1 MKNYD
6 FKKIEQKWQ
15 QKWQDNKTFK
25 AVDFDEKP
33 KYYALMEFPFP
44 SAKGIHMG
52 NIRSY
57 IPQDINAR
65 YHRLKGENVLFPIGY
80 DAFGLPTENYALSV
94 GIHPRIATDN
104 NIKTFSHQFEKLG
117 FSFDWDRV
125 IDTTDPDYFKWT
137 QFIFLKLF
145 ENKLA
150 YKSNTFINYC
160 PKCKVVLSNEDSQ
173 GGNCDRCGTTV
184 EQRQKEVWFLKITDY
199 AEKMLKL
206 IDEADYSESVKLAQ
220 KNWIGKS
227 EGAIIK
233 FNIKGQE
240 DVFKVFT
247 TRADTVFGVT
257 FMVVSPEHDLI
268 DKYKNSI
275 RNWEQVVEYRNQIKT
290 KNVFERTEINH
301 DKTGVRVE
309 GLNIINPLT
318 NKEIPL
324 FISDYVVMGYGTGA
338 IMAVPAHDDRDYEFA
353 KKFGIEIIEV
363 ISGGDISKEAYT
375 GDGKLINSGF
385 LNGMNVEQAQNAMLE
400 YLEKNNLGNKKITYK
415 MQDWAFNRQRY
426 WGEPI
431 PIVYC
436 EKCGAVALK
445 EKDLP
450 LTLPDIDDFR
460 PNEAGDSPLSKAKD
474 WINVKCP
481 NCQGNAKRETDTMP
495 QWAGSSW
502 YWLRYCDPHNNN
514 FLADYEKLK
523 YWGQVDLYTG
533 GSEHVTRHMIYAQF
547 WNLFLYDLGLIPERV
562 PFKKRICCG
571 LLLGSDGAKMSKSKG
586 NSVNPL
592 DMLENYSCDSLRTYL
607 VFMGDFEKAVTWSDN
622 DINGSVRFMEKIWG
636 LLNIVQENEKSNER
650 YSKQHETAMNI
661 MIKKVRFMY
670 DNFYHNTIVSEL
682 MKFINIVY
690 NDKFITRNELKDFLI
705 LLNPIAPHI
714 TSEIFETV
722 FNTDIIQECIP
733 TFDENKLIQDVINL
747 PVQISGKFKKAIEMQ
762 SNLEQDKVI
771 KLIQE
776 NTNYL
781 QGKTIKDVI
790 FIKNKIINI
799 ILN

>member
-1 MKNYD
+1 MRNYD
-6 FKKIEQKWQ
+6 FKQIEQKWQ
-15 QKWQDNKTFK
+15 KKWQNNKTFK

-57 IPQDINAR
+57 IPQDVNAR
-65 YHRLKGENVLFPIGY
+65 YHRLRGENVLFPIGY

-125 IDTTDPDYFKWT
+125 IDTTDPNYFKWT

-145 ENKLA
+145 EKKLA
-150 YKSNTFINYC
+150 YKSKTFVNYC

-173 GGNCDRCGTTV
+173 GGNCDRCGTAV
-184 EQRQKEVWFLKITDY
+184 EQRQREVWFLKITEY

-233 FNIKGQE
+233 FKIKDSE
-240 DVFKVFT
+240 DVFEVFT

-257 FMVVSPEHDLI
+257 FMVVSPEHSLI

-275 RNWEQVVEYRNQIKT
+275 KNWEQVVEYRNQIKT
-290 KNVFERTEINH
+290 KNVFERTEINR
-301 DKTGVRVE
+301 DKTGVKIE
-309 GLNIINPLT
+309 GLAIINPLT

-353 KKFGIEIIEV
+353 KKFGIDIIEV
-363 ISGGDISKEAYT
+363 ISGGNISKEAYT
-375 GDGKLINSGF
+375 GDGKLVNSGF
-385 LNGMNVEQAQNAMLE
+385 LNGMNIEQAKNTIIE
-400 YLEKNNLGNKKITYK
+400 YLEKNNLGNKKTTYK

-445 EKDLP
+445 EEDLP
-450 LTLPDIDDFR
+450 LTLPDIDDFK

-481 NCQGNAKRETDTMP
+481 NCQSNAKRETDTMP

-502 YWLRYCDPHNNN
+502 YWLRYCDPHNSKA
-514 FLADYEKLK
+514 LADYEKLK
-523 YWGQVDLYTG
+523 YWSPVDLYTG

-592 DMLENYSCDSLRTYL
+592 DMLESYSCDSLRTYL
-607 VFMGDFEKAVTWSDN
+607 VFMGDFEKAVTWSDS
-622 DINGSVRFMEKIWG
+622 DINGSVRFMEKVWG
-636 LLNIVQENEKSNER
+636 LLDMIQEDEPNSK
-650 YSKQHETAMNI
+650 YSKKHETAMNV

-690 NDKFITRNELKDFLI
+690 EDKYITKNELKDFLI

-722 FNTDIIQECIP
+722 FNSDIIEERIP
-733 TFDENKLIQDVINL
+733 NFDESKLIKTIINL
-747 PVQISGKFKKAIEMQ
+747 PVQINGKFKKAIEMP
-762 SNLEQDKVI
+762 SNLEQDEVI
-771 KLIQE
+771 EIIKA

-781 QGKTIKDVI
+781 QDKTIKEVI
-790 FIKNKIINI
+790 FIKNKIINL

>member
-1 MKNYD
+1 MRNYD
-6 FKKIEQKWQ
+6 FKQIEQKWQ
-15 QKWQDNKTFK
+15 KKWQDNKTFK

-57 IPQDINAR
+57 IPQDVNAR
-65 YHRLKGENVLFPIGY
+65 YHRLRGENVLFPIGY

-125 IDTTDPDYFKWT
+125 IDTTDPNYFKWT

-145 ENKLA
+145 EKKLA
-150 YKSNTFINYC
+150 YKSKTFVNYC

-173 GGNCDRCGTTV
+173 GGNCDRCGTAV
-184 EQRQKEVWFLKITDY
+184 EQRQREVWFLKITEY

-233 FNIKGQE
+233 FKIKDSE
-240 DVFKVFT
+240 DVFEVFT

-257 FMVVSPEHDLI
+257 FMVVSPEHSLI

-275 RNWEQVVEYRNQIKT
+275 KNWEQVVEYRNQIKT
-290 KNVFERTEINH
+290 KNVFERTEINR
-301 DKTGVRVE
+301 DKTGVKIE
-309 GLNIINPLT
+309 GLAIINPLT

-353 KKFGIEIIEV
+353 KKFGIDIIEV
-363 ISGGDISKEAYT
+363 ISGGNISKEAYT
-375 GDGKLINSGF
+375 GDGKLVNSGF
-385 LNGMNVEQAQNAMLE
+385 LNGMNVEQAKNTIIE
-400 YLEKNNLGNKKITYK
+400 YLEKNNLGNKKTTYK

-445 EKDLP
+445 EEDLP
-450 LTLPDIDDFR
+450 LTLPDIDDFK
-460 PNEAGDSPLSKAKD
+460 PNEAGDSPLSKAED

-481 NCQGNAKRETDTMP
+481 NCQSNAKRETDTMP

-502 YWLRYCDPHNNN
+502 YWLRYCDPHNSKA
-514 FLADYEKLK
+514 LADYEKLK
-523 YWGQVDLYTG
+523 YWSPVDLYTG

-592 DMLENYSCDSLRTYL
+592 DMLESYSCDSLRTYL
-607 VFMGDFEKAVTWSDN
+607 VFMGDFEKAVTWSDS
-622 DINGSVRFMEKIWG
+622 DINGSVRFMEKVWG
-636 LLNIVQENEKSNER
+636 LLDMIQEDEPNSK
-650 YSKQHETAMNI
+650 YSKKHETAMNV

-690 NDKFITRNELKDFLI
+690 EDKYITKNELKDFLI

-722 FNTDIIQECIP
+722 FNSDIIEERIP
-733 TFDENKLIQDVINL
+733 NFDESKLIKTIINL
-747 PVQISGKFKKAIEMQ
+747 PVQINGKFKKAIEMP
-762 SNLEQDKVI
+762 SNLEQDEVI
-771 KLIQE
+771 EIIKA

-781 QGKTIKDVI
+781 QDKTIKEVI
-790 FIKNKIINI
+790 FIKNKIINL

>member
-6 FKKIEQKWQ
+6 FKKVEQKWQ

-125 IDTTDPDYFKWT
+125 IDTTDPNYFKWT

-199 AEKMLKL
+199 AEKMLEL

-227 EGAIIK
+227 DGAIIK

-240 DVFKVFT
+240 DVFEVFT

-375 GDGKLINSGF
+375 GDGKLVNSGF

-502 YWLRYCDPHNNN
+502 YWLRYCDPHNNK

-714 TSEIFETV
+714 TSEIFETA

-762 SNLEQDKVI
+762 SNLEQDEVI

>member
-6 FKKIEQKWQ
+6 FKKVEQKWQ

-125 IDTTDPDYFKWT
+125 IDTTDPNYFKWT

-199 AEKMLKL
+199 AEKMLEL

-227 EGAIIK
+227 DGAIIK

-240 DVFKVFT
+240 DVFEVFT

-301 DKTGVRVE
+301 NKTGVRVE

-375 GDGKLINSGF
+375 GDGKLVNSGF

-502 YWLRYCDPHNNN
+502 YWLRYCDPHNNK

-714 TSEIFETV
+714 TSEIFETA

-762 SNLEQDKVI
+762 SNLEQDEVI

>member
-1 MKNYD
+1 MRNYD
-6 FKKIEQKWQ
+6 FKQIEQKWQ
-15 QKWQDNKTFK
+15 KKWQDNKTFK

-57 IPQDINAR
+57 IPQDVNAR
-65 YHRLKGENVLFPIGY
+65 YHRLRGENVLFPIGY

-125 IDTTDPDYFKWT
+125 IDTTDPNYFKWT

-145 ENKLA
+145 EKKLA
-150 YKSNTFINYC
+150 YKSKTFVNYC

-173 GGNCDRCGTTV
+173 GGNCDRCGTAV
-184 EQRQKEVWFLKITDY
+184 EQRQREVWFLKITEY

-233 FNIKGQE
+233 FKIKDSE
-240 DVFKVFT
+240 DVFEVFT

-257 FMVVSPEHDLI
+257 FMVVSPEHSLI

-275 RNWEQVVEYRNQIKT
+275 KNWEQVVEYRNQIKT
-290 KNVFERTEINH
+290 KNVFERTEINR
-301 DKTGVRVE
+301 DKTGVKIE
-309 GLNIINPLT
+309 GLAIINPLT

-353 KKFGIEIIEV
+353 KKFGIDIIEV
-363 ISGGDISKEAYT
+363 ISGGNISKEAYT
-375 GDGKLINSGF
+375 GDGKLVNSGF
-385 LNGMNVEQAQNAMLE
+385 LNGMNIEQAKNTIIE
-400 YLEKNNLGNKKITYK
+400 YLEKNNLGNKKTTYK

-445 EKDLP
+445 EEDLP
-450 LTLPDIDDFR
+450 LTLPDIDDFK

-481 NCQGNAKRETDTMP
+481 NCQSNAKRETDTMP

-502 YWLRYCDPHNNN
+502 YWLRYCDPHNSKA
-514 FLADYEKLK
+514 LADYEKLK
-523 YWGQVDLYTG
+523 YWSPVDLYTG

-592 DMLENYSCDSLRTYL
+592 DMLESYSCDSLRTYL
-607 VFMGDFEKAVTWSDN
+607 VFMGDFEKAVTWSDS
-622 DINGSVRFMEKIWG
+622 DINGSVRFMEKVWG
-636 LLNIVQENEKSNER
+636 LLDMIQEDEPNSK
-650 YSKQHETAMNI
+650 YSKKHETAMNV

-690 NDKFITRNELKDFLI
+690 EDKYITKNELKDFLI

-722 FNTDIIQECIP
+722 FNSDIIEERIP
-733 TFDENKLIQDVINL
+733 NFDESKLIKTIINL
-747 PVQISGKFKKAIEMQ
+747 PVQINGKFKKAIEMP
-762 SNLEQDKVI
+762 SNLEQDEVI
-771 KLIQE
+771 EIIKA

-781 QGKTIKDVI
+781 QDKTIKEVI
-790 FIKNKIINI
+790 FIKNKIINL